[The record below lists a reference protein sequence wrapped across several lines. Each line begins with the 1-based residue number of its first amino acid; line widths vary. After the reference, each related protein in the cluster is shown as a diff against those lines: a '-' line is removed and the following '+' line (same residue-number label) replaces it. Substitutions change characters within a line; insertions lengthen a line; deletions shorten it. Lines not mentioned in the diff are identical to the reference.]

1 MLSLPSRERAVHVKY
16 FIFALFVLPAVY
28 VHLRGRVRLRP
39 WRQMTDHSTFLAPL
53 NVVMYACSRVQAKP
67 YASLEAFPELAPL
80 RERWQDIRDEAIAL
94 REAQRIRASERYD
107 DVGFNSFFRRGW
119 KRFYLK
125 WYDDAHP
132 SARALCPRTTEIL
145 HAIPNVK
152 AAMFAELPPGTHLRK
167 HRDPFAGSL
176 RYHLGLVTP
185 GDDRCYIEVDGQR
198 YSWRDGEAVMFDETF
213 IHRAEN
219 ATDHDRIILF
229 CDVERPMR
237 YRWAAALN
245 RWFAKRFVSGGAS
258 PNMDGDRTGAL
269 NRAFGAFYKVRLY
282 AKRVRKTRKKLYYTI
297 KFSLIALV
305 LAAILWP

>member
-1 MLSLPSRERAVHVKY
+1 MKY
-16 FIFALFVLPAVY
+16 AIFAFCFLPGVY

-39 WRQMTDHSTFLAPL
+39 WRQMTDHSMFLAPL
-53 NVVMYACSRVQAKP
+53 NVLLYACSRIDARP
-67 YASLEAFPELAPL
+67 YAPVDAFPELAPL
-80 RERWQDIRDEAIAL
+80 TSQWQTIRAEALAL
-94 REAQRIRASERYD
+94 REAERIRASDRYD

-132 SARALCPRTTEIL
+132 SARELCPATTEIL
-145 HAIPNVK
+145 RAIPSVK
-152 AAMFAELPPGTHLRK
+152 AAMFAELPPGGHLRK
-167 HRDPFAGSL
+167 HRDPYAGSL

-185 GDDRCYIEVDGQR
+185 GDDACYIEVDGCR
-198 YSWRDGEAVMFDETF
+198 YSWRDGEAVVFDETF

-219 ATDHDRIILF
+219 ATTHDRIILF
-229 CDVERPMR
+229 CDIERPMR
-237 YRWAAALN
+237 FRWATAFN
-245 RWFAKRFVSGGAS
+245 RFIARRFIASAAS

-297 KFSLIALV
+297 KFTLIALI
-305 LAAILWP
+305 LLAILWP

>member
-1 MLSLPSRERAVHVKY
+1 MKY
-16 FIFALFVLPAVY
+16 FIFVLLLIPAIY

-39 WRQMTDHSTFLAPL
+39 WRQMTDHSTFFAPL
-53 NVVMYACSRVQAKP
+53 NVLLYACSRVRARP
-67 YASLEAFPELAPL
+67 YAPIDAFPELELL
-80 RERWQDIRDEAIAL
+80 RERWQEIRAEALAV
-94 REAQRIRASERYD
+94 REAERIRASERYD

-125 WYDDAHP
+125 WYDEAHP
-132 SARALCPRTTEIL
+132 SASALCPRTTEL
-145 HAIPNVK
+145 LRAIPSVK
-152 AAMFAELPPGTHLRK
+152 AAMFAELPPGGHLRK
-167 HRDPFAGSL
+167 HRDPYAGSL

-219 ATDHDRIILF
+219 ATDSDRIILF
-229 CDVERPMR
+229 CDVERPLK
-237 YRWAAALN
+237 YRWVQSLN
-245 RWFAKRFVSGGAS
+245 RWFARRVIAASAS

-269 NRAFGAFYKVRLY
+269 NRAFAYFYKVRLY

-305 LAAILWP
+305 LIVILWP

>member
-1 MLSLPSRERAVHVKY
+1 MIVKY
-16 FIFALFVLPAVY
+16 LIFALLVLPAFY

-53 NVVMYACSRVQAKP
+53 NVLLYACSRIHARP
-67 YASLEAFPELAPL
+67 YAPIEAFPELAAL
-80 RERWQDIRDEAIAL
+80 RECWQDIRAEALAL
-94 REAQRIRASERYD
+94 REAERIRASDRYD

-125 WYDDAHP
+125 WYDEAHP
-132 SARALCPRTTEIL
+132 SASELCPRTTEL
-145 HAIPNVK
+145 LRTIPSVK
-152 AAMFAELPPGTHLRK
+152 AAMFAELPPGGYLRK
-167 HRDPFAGSL
+167 HRDPYAGSL

-219 ATDHDRIILF
+219 ATDADRIILF
-229 CDVERPMR
+229 CDVERPLK
-237 YRWAAALN
+237 YRWVQALN
-245 RWFAKRFVSGGAS
+245 RWFARRVIAAGAS

-269 NRAFGAFYKVRLY
+269 NRAFAYFYKVRLY

-297 KFSLIALV
+297 KFSLIAL
-305 LAAILWP
+305 LLIAILWP

>member
-1 MLSLPSRERAVHVKY
+1 VKY
-16 FIFALFVLPAVY
+16 FIFVLLLLPAIY

-39 WRQMTDHSTFLAPL
+39 WRQMTDHSTFFAPL
-53 NVVMYACSRVQAKP
+53 NVLLYACSRVSARP
-67 YASLEAFPELAPL
+67 YAPIAAFPELELL
-80 RERWQDIRDEAIAL
+80 RERWPEIRAEALAL

-125 WYDDAHP
+125 WYDEAHP
-132 SARALCPRTTEIL
+132 SASALCPRTTEL
-145 HAIPNVK
+145 LRAIPSVK
-152 AAMFAELPPGTHLRK
+152 AAMFAELPPGGQLRK
-167 HRDPFAGSL
+167 HRDPYAGSL

-219 ATDHDRIILF
+219 ATDTNRIILF
-229 CDVERPMR
+229 CDVERPLK
-237 YRWAAALN
+237 YRWVQALN
-245 RWFAKRFVSGGAS
+245 RWFARRVIAASAS

-269 NRAFGAFYKVRLY
+269 NRAFAYFYKLRLH

-305 LAAILWP
+305 LIVILWP